1 MRPLEGIKVVDLSRV
16 LAGPMCTMTL
26 GDLGADVWKIE
37 SPIHGDDTRTWS
49 PPEIGGEATYYLSA
63 NRNKR
68 SIAVDLKQPQGQAI
82 VGGLI
87 KRADVLVENMRRG
100 TLDRLGLG
108 WDDAR
113 AINPRLIYCSI
124 SGYGRD
130 SLSAE
135 LPGYDVVAQ
144 AESGLMAISG
154 EQGGQPLKF
163 GVAIVDLATGM
174 NSVQAILAALIARG
188 KTGEGQFIDMALL
201 DTGIALLANIGTG
214 FINTG
219 TQPPR
224 FGNAHPTVVPYQLFD
239 TADGT
244 FILACG
250 NDIQFRALCETV
262 LQLPELVDDPRF
274 RRNRDRMVNRE
285 TLIPILA
292 DIFRTRVSSHWIES
306 LHAVG
311 VPAGRVRDLDQVFSA
326 PEVLERGLVRKLPHS
341 SIAEVALLASP
352 LRLTATPPE
361 YRAPPPLLGQHTAEI
376 LREVLGLADD
386 EIARL
391 IEAGVVRG

>member
-49 PPEIGGEATYYLSA
+49 PPEIGGVATYYLSA

-68 SIAVDLKQPQGQAI
+68 SIAVDLKRLEGQAI
-82 VGGLI
+82 VRGLI

-100 TLDRLGLG
+100 TLDKLGLG

-113 AINPRLIYCSI
+113 AINPQLIYCSI

-135 LPGYDVVAQ
+135 LPGYDVVVQ

-154 EQGGQPLKF
+154 EKGGQPLKF
-163 GVAIVDLATGM
+163 GVAIADLATGM
-174 NSVQAILAALIARG
+174 NSVQAVLAALIARG

-201 DTGIALLANIGTG
+201 DSGIALLANIGTG

-219 TQPPR
+219 NQPPR
-224 FGNAHPTVVPYQLFD
+224 FGNAHPTVVPYQIFD

-250 NDIQFRALCETV
+250 NDIQFGALCKMV
-262 LQLPELVDDPRF
+262 LQRPELVDDPRF
-274 RRNRDRMVNRE
+274 RCNRDRVINRE
-285 TLIPILA
+285 ALIPILA
-292 DIFRTRVSSHWIES
+292 DAFRTRVSSHWIES

-311 VPAGRVRDLDQVFSA
+311 VPAGRIRDLDQVFSA

-341 SIAEVALLASP
+341 SIGEVSLIASP

-361 YRAPPPLLGQHTAEI
+361 YRAPPPLLGQHTEEI
-376 LREVLGLADD
+376 LREVLGMAHD
-386 EIARL
+386 EVVRL
-391 IEAGVVRG
+391 IQAGVVRG

>member
-1 MRPLEGIKVVDLSRV
+1 MRALEGIKVVDLSRV

-26 GDLGADVWKIE
+26 GDLGADVWKVE

-49 PPEIGGEATYYLSA
+49 PPEAGGVATYYLSA

-68 SIAVDLKQPQGQAI
+68 SIAVDLKQPRGQAI
-82 VGGLI
+82 VRGLI
-87 KRADVLVENMRRG
+87 ERADVLVENMRHG
-100 TLDRLGLG
+100 TLDQLGLG
-108 WDDAR
+108 WDAAR

-130 SLSAE
+130 SPSAE

-163 GVAIVDLATGM
+163 GVAIADLATGM

-188 KTGEGQFIDMALL
+188 STGEGQFIDMALL
-201 DTGIALLANIGTG
+201 DSGIALLANIGTG

-219 TQPPR
+219 DQPPR

-250 NDIQFRALCETV
+250 NDIQFRALCEKV
-262 LQLPELVDDPRF
+262 VQHPELVDDPRF
-274 RRNRDRMVNRE
+274 RRSRDRVINRE

-292 DIFRTRVSSHWIES
+292 EVFRTRVSSHWIES
-306 LHAVG
+306 LHAAG
-311 VPAGRVRDLDQVFSA
+311 VPAGRARDLDEVFSA
-326 PEVLERGLVRKLPHS
+326 PEVLQRGLVRKLPHP
-341 SIAEVALLASP
+341 SIGEVSLLASP

-361 YRAPPPLLGQHTAEI
+361 YRVPPPLLGQHTREI
-376 LREVLGLADD
+376 LRDVLGIAND
-386 EIARL
+386 EIGRL
-391 IEAGVVRG
+391 IEAGIVRG

>member
-1 MRPLEGIKVVDLSRV
+1 
-16 LAGPMCTMTL
+16 MCTMTL
-26 GDLGADVWKIE
+26 GDLGADVWKVE

-49 PPEIGGEATYYLSA
+49 PPEAGGVATYYLSA

-68 SIAVDLKQPQGQAI
+68 SIAVDLKQPRGQAI
-82 VGGLI
+82 VRGLI
-87 KRADVLVENMRRG
+87 ERADVLVENMRHG
-100 TLDRLGLG
+100 TLDQLGLG
-108 WDDAR
+108 WDAAR

-130 SLSAE
+130 SPSAE

-163 GVAIVDLATGM
+163 GVAIADLATGM

-188 KTGEGQFIDMALL
+188 RTGEGQFIDMALL
-201 DTGIALLANIGTG
+201 DSGIALLANIGTG

-219 TQPPR
+219 DQPPR

-250 NDIQFRALCETV
+250 NDIQFRALCEKV
-262 LQLPELVDDPRF
+262 VQHPELVDDPRF
-274 RRNRDRMVNRE
+274 RRSRDRVINRE

-292 DIFRTRVSSHWIES
+292 EVFRTRVSSHWIES
-306 LHAVG
+306 LHAAG
-311 VPAGRVRDLDQVFSA
+311 VPAGRARDLDEVFSA
-326 PEVLERGLVRKLPHS
+326 PEVLQRGLVRKLPHP
-341 SIAEVALLASP
+341 SIGEVSLLASP

-361 YRAPPPLLGQHTAEI
+361 YRAPPPLLGQHTREI
-376 LREVLGLADD
+376 LRDVLGIADD
-386 EIARL
+386 EIGRL
-391 IEAGVVRG
+391 IEAGIVRG

>member
-1 MRPLEGIKVVDLSRV
+1 MRALEGIKVVDLSRV

-26 GDLGADVWKIE
+26 GDLGADVWKVE

-49 PPEIGGEATYYLSA
+49 PPEIGGVATYYLSA

-68 SIAVDLKQPQGQAI
+68 SIAVDLKQPRGQAI
-82 VGGLI
+82 VRGLI
-87 KRADVLVENMRRG
+87 ERADVLVENMRHG
-100 TLDRLGLG
+100 TLDQLGLG
-108 WDDAR
+108 WDAAR

-130 SLSAE
+130 SPSAE

-163 GVAIVDLATGM
+163 GVAIADLATGM

-188 KTGEGQFIDMALL
+188 RTGEGQFIDMALL
-201 DTGIALLANIGTG
+201 DSGIALLANIGTG

-219 TQPPR
+219 DQPPR

-250 NDIQFRALCETV
+250 NDIQFRALCEKV
-262 LQLPELVDDPRF
+262 VQHPELVDDPRF
-274 RRNRDRMVNRE
+274 RRSRDRVINRE

-292 DIFRTRVSSHWIES
+292 EVFRTRVSSHWIES
-306 LHAVG
+306 LHTAG
-311 VPAGRVRDLDQVFSA
+311 VPAGRARDLDEVFSA
-326 PEVLERGLVRKLPHS
+326 PEVLQRGLVRKLPHP
-341 SIAEVALLASP
+341 SIGEVSLLASP

-361 YRAPPPLLGQHTAEI
+361 YRVPPPLLGQHTREI
-376 LREVLGLADD
+376 LRDVLGIADD
-386 EIARL
+386 EIGRL
-391 IEAGVVRG
+391 IEAGIVRG

>member
-1 MRPLEGIKVVDLSRV
+1 MRALEGIKVVDLSRV
-16 LAGPMCTMTL
+16 LAGPICTMTL
-26 GDLGADVWKIE
+26 GDLGADVWKVE

-49 PPEIGGEATYYLSA
+49 PPESGGIATYYLSA

-68 SIAVDLKQPQGQAI
+68 SIAVDLKQPRGQTI
-82 VGGLI
+82 VRGLI
-87 KRADVLVENMRRG
+87 ERADVLVENMRYG
-100 TLDRLGLG
+100 TLDQLGLG
-108 WDDAR
+108 WADAR
-113 AINPRLIYCSI
+113 ALNPHLIYCSI

-130 SLSAE
+130 SLSAG

-154 EQGGQPLKF
+154 EHGGQPLKF
-163 GVAIVDLATGM
+163 GIAIADLATGM

-201 DTGIALLANIGTG
+201 DSGIALLANIGTG

-219 TQPPR
+219 NQPPR

-250 NDIQFRALCETV
+250 NDIQFRALCEKV
-262 LQLPELVDDPRF
+262 VNHPELVDDPRF
-274 RRNRDRMVNRE
+274 RRSRDRVINRE
-285 TLIPILA
+285 ILIPILA
-292 DIFRTRVSSHWIES
+292 KVFRTGASSHWIES
-306 LHAVG
+306 LHAAG
-311 VPAGRVRDLDQVFSA
+311 VPAGRVRDLDDVFSA
-326 PEVLERGLVRKLPHS
+326 PEVLQRGLVQKLPHPTIGDVS
-341 SIAEVALLASP
+341 LLASP

-361 YRAPPPLLGQHTAEI
+361 YRSAPPLLGQHTREI
-376 LREVLGLADD
+376 LRDVLGMADN
-386 EIARL
+386 EIGSL

>member
-1 MRPLEGIKVVDLSRV
+1 MRALEGIKVVDLSRV

-49 PPEIGGEATYYLSA
+49 PPEIGDVATYYLSA

-68 SIAVDLKQPQGQAI
+68 SIAVDLKQPRGQAI
-82 VGGLI
+82 VRGLT
-87 KRADVLVENMRRG
+87 KHADILVENMRRG
-100 TLDRLGLG
+100 TLNQLGLG

-113 AINPRLIYCSI
+113 AINPKLIYCSI

-154 EQGGQPLKF
+154 ERGGPPLKF
-163 GVAIVDLATGM
+163 GVAIADLTTGM
-174 NSVQAILAALIARG
+174 NSVQAILAALIARE

-201 DTGIALLANIGTG
+201 DSGIALLANIGTG

-219 TQPPR
+219 NQPPR

-250 NDIQFRALCETV
+250 NDIQFGALCKTV
-262 LQLPELVDDPRF
+262 LQRPELVDDPRF
-274 RRNRDRMVNRE
+274 RRSRDRVLNRE
-285 TLIPILA
+285 ALIPLLA
-292 DIFRTRVSSHWIES
+292 EIFRTRVSSHWIEA
-306 LHAVG
+306 LHAAG
-311 VPAGRVRDLDQVFSA
+311 VPAGRVRDLDEVFSA
-326 PEVLERGLVRKLPHS
+326 PEVLQRGLVQKLPHP
-341 SIAEVALLASP
+341 SIGEVSLLASP

-361 YRAPPPLLGQHTAEI
+361 YRAPPPLLGQHTREI
-376 LREVLGLADD
+376 LRDVLGIADD
-386 EIARL
+386 EINSL
-391 IEAGVVRG
+391 IEAGIVRI

>member
-1 MRPLEGIKVVDLSRV
+1 MRALEGIKVVDLSRI

-26 GDLGADVWKIE
+26 GDLGADVWKVE
-37 SPIHGDDTRTWS
+37 SPIHGDDTRMWS
-49 PPEIGGEATYYLSA
+49 PPEIDRIATYYLSA

-68 SIAVDLKQPQGQAI
+68 SIAVDLKQPRGQA
-82 VGGLI
+82 VVRGLI
-87 KRADVLVENMRRG
+87 ERADVLVENMRHG
-100 TLDRLGLG
+100 TLDQLGLG

-113 AINPRLIYCSI
+113 TINPRLIYCSI

-163 GVAIVDLATGM
+163 GIAIVDLATGM

-201 DTGIALLANIGTG
+201 DSGVALLANIGTG

-219 TQPPR
+219 NQPPR

-239 TADGT
+239 TTDGT

-250 NDIQFRALCETV
+250 NDIQFRALCEKV
-262 LQLPELVDDPRF
+262 VQHPELVDDPRF
-274 RRNRDRMVNRE
+274 WRNRDRVINRE

-292 DIFRTRVSSHWIES
+292 KVFRTGESNHWIES
-306 LHAVG
+306 LHAAG
-311 VPAGRVRDLDQVFSA
+311 VPAGRVRDLDEVFSA
-326 PEVLERGLVRKLPHS
+326 PEVVQRGLVRKLPHS
-341 SIAEVALLASP
+341 SIGEVSLLASP

-361 YRAPPPLLGQHTAEI
+361 YRAPPPLLGQHTREI
-376 LREVLGLADD
+376 LRDVLGMADD
-386 EIARL
+386 EIGRL
-391 IEAGVVRG
+391 IEAGIIRS